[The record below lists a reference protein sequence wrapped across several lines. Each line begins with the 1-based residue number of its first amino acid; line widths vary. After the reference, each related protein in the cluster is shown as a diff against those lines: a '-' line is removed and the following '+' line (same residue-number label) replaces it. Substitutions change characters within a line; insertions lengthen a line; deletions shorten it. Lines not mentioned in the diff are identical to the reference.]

1 MMKLIKKFR
10 QRRLIRKDTVS
21 YYRSLGAKIGDNCE
35 IYRTVS
41 FGSEPYLIEIGN
53 FVRITSG
60 VNLITHDGGVWVL
73 RNIKPE
79 LKNVDIMKKIIIG
92 NNVHIGINAIIM
104 PGVTIGNNCIVACG
118 SIVTKSV
125 PDNSIVAGVP
135 ARVIE
140 TIEEYEAKNSDRFL
154 DIKNKT
160 QIEKKEFLINH
171 FKEGKHL

>member
-1 MMKLIKKFR
+1 MKLIKKIR
-10 QRRLIRKDTVS
+10 QRRLLRKDPVS
-21 YYRSLGAKIGDNCE
+21 YFRSLGAKIGDNCE

-41 FGSEPYLIEIGN
+41 FGSEPYLVEIGD

-60 VNLITHDGGVWVL
+60 VNFITHDGGVWVL

-79 LKNVDIMKKIIIG
+79 LKNVDIIKKIIIG

-104 PGVTIGNNCIVACG
+104 PGITIGNNCIVACG

-140 TIEEYEAKNSDRFL
+140 TIEEYEAKNLDKFL

-160 QIEKKEFLINH
+160 QIEKKEFLLNH
-171 FKEGKHL
+171 FKEGNG